1 MKVYWSIVNEND
13 DSYMIAA
20 TENGLCFIDIKADIE
35 ELNNWCRKHI
45 EQPELIEDKAVLQYY
60 IEQLQQY
67 WKGERSSFDCELD
80 LRGTDFQ
87 QRVWEALKKIPYGET
102 VSYLDIA
109 LAVGNRAAVR
119 AVGGAI
125 GRNPV
130 LIIVPCHRVIGANG
144 KLTGFS
150 SGLDMKEKLLS
161 HEQSYYAGEQRP
173 EVL

>member
-1 MKVYWSIVNEND
+1 MKVYWSIIEEND
-13 DSYMIAA
+13 NNYMIAA
-20 TENGLCFIDIKADIE
+20 TEKGLCFVDIRADID
-35 ELNNWCRKHI
+35 ELDHWCKKHV
-45 EQPELIEDKAVLQYY
+45 EQPELIEDQAALQSY

-67 WKGERSSFDCELD
+67 WRGERNSFDCQLD

-87 QRVWEALKKIPYGET
+87 QRVWEALKAIPYGKT

-150 SGLDMKEKLLS
+150 SGLDMKVKLLN
-161 HEQSYYAGEQRP
+161 HEQAYVESNQ
-173 EVL
+173 